1 MNGELRIE
9 NRRGG
14 EMPDY
19 PITEEQIRFYEQN
32 GYVKLENV
40 LSLEEVE
47 ILRTALARAVEDKN
61 KFSLNLGPRTD
72 EGYAK
77 VFLQMVNLWERYPVI
92 EEYVHNVRVAEIA
105 RRLTRSRSVRLWHD
119 QALIKYPKDSKATAW
134 HQDTVYWPMNEDG
147 GLSCWMALDDVT
159 VERGCMWFMPG
170 SHKAG
175 RLESVDLGN
184 TSDEGPL
191 SLLPASFRTVKP
203 AAVELK
209 PGSCTFHN
217 GLTFHYAGPN
227 TTEAPRR
234 AMVTIFIPSGT
245 TYRKHPH
252 IVGDRGG
259 LQPGEEFH
267 GPLFPVLARG

>member
-1 MNGELRIE
+1 MA
-9 NRRGG
+9 
-14 EMPDY
+14 PY
-19 PITEEQIRFYEQN
+19 PITEEQIRFYEEN
-32 GYVKLENV
+32 GYVKCEDV
-40 LSLEEVE
+40 IPMEEVE
-47 ILRTALARAVEDKN
+47 RLRAALARAVEDKN
-61 KFSLNLGPRTD
+61 RYNLNLGPRAD

-77 VFLQMVNLWERYPVI
+77 VFLQMVNLWERYPVL
-92 EEYVHNVRVAEIA
+92 EEYVHNGRVAELA
-105 RRLTRSRSVRLWHD
+105 RRLTRSHFVRLWHD

-159 VERGCMWFMPG
+159 VERGCMWFIPG
-170 SHKAG
+170 SHRSG
-175 RLESVDLGN
+175 RLDSVDLGN

-191 SLLPASFRTVKP
+191 SLLPESLRSVKP
-203 AAVELK
+203 VAVELR

-227 TTEAPRR
+227 TTDVPRR
-234 AMVTIFIPSGT
+234 AMVTIFIPAGT
-245 TYRKHPH
+245 TYRNHPH

-267 GPLFPVLARG
+267 GPLFPVLAREKHS

>member
-1 MNGELRIE
+1 M
-9 NRRGG
+9 
-14 EMPDY
+14 D
-19 PITEEQIRFYEQN
+19 PITEEQIRSYEEN
-32 GYVKLENV
+32 GFVKLENV
-40 LSLEEVE
+40 IPMGQVE
-47 ILRTALARAVEDKN
+47 KLREALAQAVEDKN
-61 KFSLNLGPRTD
+61 RYNVNLGPRTD

-77 VFLQMVNLWERYPVI
+77 VFLQMVNLWERYPLV

-105 RRLTRSRSVRLWHD
+105 RRLTRSTSVRLWHD

-159 VERGCMWFMPG
+159 VERGCMWFLPG
-170 SHKAG
+170 SHKLG
-175 RLESVDLGN
+175 RLESVDLGT

-191 SLLPASFRTVKP
+191 SLLPASFRSVKP
-203 AAVELK
+203 VAVELK

-227 TTEAPRR
+227 TTDIPRR
-234 AMVTIFIPSGT
+234 AMVTIFIPAGT

-259 LQPGEEFH
+259 LKPGEEFH
-267 GPLFPVLARG
+267 GPLFPVLARE

>member
-1 MNGELRIE
+1 MTT
-9 NRRGG
+9 
-14 EMPDY
+14 Y
-19 PITEEQIRFYEQN
+19 PINEEQILFYETN

-40 LSLEEVE
+40 IPLDEVE
-47 ILRTALARAVEDKN
+47 ILRAALARAVEDKN
-61 KFSLNLGPRTD
+61 RYNLNLGPRTD

-77 VFLQMVNLWERYPVI
+77 VFLQMVNLWERYPVL
-92 EEYVHNVRVAEIA
+92 EEYVHNLRVAEIA
-105 RRLTRSRSVRLWHD
+105 RRLTRSKSVRLWHD

-170 SHKAG
+170 SHKLG

-184 TSDEGPL
+184 SSDEDPL
-191 SLLPASFRTVKP
+191 SLLPASFRSVKP
-203 AAVELK
+203 VAVELK

-227 TTEAPRR
+227 TTEIPRR
-234 AMVTIFIPSGT
+234 AMVTIFIPAGT
-245 TYRKHPH
+245 SYKKHPH
-252 IVGDRGG
+252 LIGDRSG
-259 LQPGEEFH
+259 LSQGEEFH
-267 GPLFPVLARG
+267 GPLFPVLARE